1 MQVRPHFSEWGL
13 LHSRETSTGSS
24 TERSGTSRE
33 PAILNGLSF
42 RKPDDSLRLWRY
54 HRSVSLIND
63 VSAAEAAVQDL
74 IDLDMATHDPSV
86 SPQLRRRL
94 TRMRQRREQEVPG
107 VRVSVAA
114 KMLGLSERTT
124 RDWLERGP
132 LDPVPGAKPARVST
146 ASLARVLPAVETL
159 RELGQDRELLRAL
172 VDRLEDQ
179 RIRSHPRVRKSI
191 EQMNRGEYE
200 FFSSEDL

>member
-13 LHSRETSTGSS
+13 LHSRESSTGSS
-24 TERSGTSRE
+24 TERLGTSRDLAI
-33 PAILNGLSF
+33 PAGLDF
-42 RKPDDSLRLWRY
+42 RKPDDSQSRPRY
-54 HRSVSLIND
+54 PRVVSLIND
-63 VSAAEAAVQDL
+63 VSAAATAVQDL
-74 IDLDMATHDPSV
+74 IDLDVATHDPSV

-94 TRMRQRREQEVPG
+94 TLMRQRREQEVPG

-146 ASLARVLPAVETL
+146 ASLASVLPAVEKL

-172 VDRLEDQ
+172 IDRLDAE
-179 RIRSHPRVRKSI
+179 RILSSPRVKKSL
-191 EQMNRGEYE
+191 EQLRRGEYQP
-200 FFSSEDL
+200 FSSGDL